1 MPTEHDSFPPETHS
15 GLTDDQDD
23 KCAGCNAEGVQ
34 LLACDDLD
42 GNGTA
47 DPALR
52 ARCVHAICNLS
63 ICS

>member
-52 ARCVHAICNLS
+52 AR
-63 ICS
+63 